1 MAEAPEYEELIGRA
15 TTISA
20 MIHMGEKI
28 AWGADTAVIDELA
41 AALRASLKEIAYLDE
56 QNEKHASIAEKALL
70 RAEAAEAAEAEVK
83 SLRWGRDTTDEINVA
98 LQERLTAAEAEV
110 TCLRE
115 AREAERHA
123 EREACAKAVAVIHA
137 RDMRTG
143 RFAIPAH
150 PYAAGYA
157 DALLD
162 AAAAIR
168 ARAGAAVEVRGKE

>member
-70 RAEAAEAAEAEVK
+70 RAEAAEAEVTRLREALTKIAVYDDDVANAAL
-83 SLRWGRDTTDEINVA
+83 LRSGVYNAFDEPSSVMIARRA
-98 LQERLTAAEAEV
+98 LQEQTDE
-110 TCLRE
+110 
-115 AREAERHA
+115 
-123 EREACAKAVAVIHA
+123 
-137 RDMRTG
+137 
-143 RFAIPAH
+143 
-150 PYAAGYA
+150 
-157 DALLD
+157 
-162 AAAAIR
+162 
-168 ARAGAAVEVRGKE
+168 